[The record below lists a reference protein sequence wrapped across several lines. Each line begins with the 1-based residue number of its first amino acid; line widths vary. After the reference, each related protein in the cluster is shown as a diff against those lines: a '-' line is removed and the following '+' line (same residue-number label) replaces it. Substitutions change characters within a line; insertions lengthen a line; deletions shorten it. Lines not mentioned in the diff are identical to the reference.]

1 MSTIRR
7 TTRIAP
13 QRAQV
18 SARAFSTVQRVDVE
32 ALVTLPEWELR
43 PLLPCLVRMALCAPL
58 DTRVEWARKKEAI
71 LRVLSG
77 IESVNSLV
85 ALLSIDF
92 HLLEID
98 VRKDQIL
105 RSKAGPSAESLLVPT
120 LTNAMSIE
128 FERSDAAGRL
138 RLVLSQLLTLMGG
151 GGQAEKERGADLFT
165 MDIYVDEVADV
176 LSIAHTELPG
186 LLSVADMAEALLL
199 VKNGAAFII
208 RLVANSPESFLE
220 VAYQLISNASERLED
235 SDRRA
240 DCLGQLC
247 RMNPSEALQVR
258 ARAVEMCR
266 MPELCVLLT
275 LEQPEEQSDL
285 VAFVSGLLLGSDE
298 KVRNWFATYVRT
310 YQKRPEQTALSLM
323 RAKLLHKLRSSV
335 SFNQDYHELAE
346 GAIIVEMNGLI
357 RLYSALKVAGMR
369 FSDDENQ
376 ILLQVVT
383 CRCQPTP
390 AGVRF
395 VCLSVS
401 MLLSCPTLIATQEFE
416 RQALEYLRYLVSQ
429 AQEGVAE
436 LLLLVA
442 IHFHANQLG
451 AIAELVCT
459 TLAMRVAVRPNSL
472 AKMRSLF
479 IAELFTEQVVT
490 AHAIRVPVTP
500 RLNADVTGFLPV
512 HCVYQLLKSRS
523 FSKQRVSIKD
533 WVYRQLLEATTPLH
547 PILPSLI
554 EVYVHSVLSPVGEST
569 HQPLTDAEVISASKS
584 SGSNTEILPCLLM
597 LYYLLLYEDVRLAN
611 IRQLQGSSKGRKVK
625 TYSADLI
632 TRLPIRYLVQQTQ
645 QEQRKYAGLFAP
657 LLRLL
662 AHQFPHL
669 CMTEDWL
676 LSETTGSTLTTSTAR
691 KPPTAVMKLTKFVT
705 PESLD
710 ESLSRVETCPIGAT
724 SQLAHVLQLELSE
737 LWPFAAPLVSALPG
751 LISPTMPR
759 QVVEKARALW
769 FRLNQV
775 YPRRLW
781 VLTVNAFRPTEKV
794 TLDELIMDPLHV
806 LRCDPAVLRCAVT
819 LEIVLHMLRALLAAS
834 RTQLS
839 LQLAENCAPDA
850 ASANDR
856 DELRVALVAAQ
867 ESAAVQ
873 ILLEI
878 CLASGDEGLLSSTRE
893 CRTLV
898 CSQLHQMF
906 IADPQLVHLVH
917 YQGYPSALLPM
928 TVSLVPSMHICLD
941 FIPELLA
948 QPQLDKQVFAIELTS
963 YLCLQHAIPRSLSIA
978 RLCITVANTLLGVL
992 PSSRRPQLFLPALP
1006 ALVRMCRAFPPLSED
1021 VAILLLQLAKVCL
1034 SQESTKALPDI
1045 GEEDENREL
1054 CRVIQRSFADLGGTN
1069 SALNSSIY

>member
-1 MSTIRR
+1 MQPVVAGVSTMSTIRR
-7 TTRIAP
+7 TIRLGP
-13 QRAQV
+13 HRAQV
-18 SARAFSTVQRVDVE
+18 TARAFSTVQRVDVE

-58 DTRVEWARKKEAI
+58 DTRPEWARKKEAI

-98 VRKDQIL
+98 VRKDQML
-105 RSKAGPSAESLLVPT
+105 RAKAGPSADSILIPP
-120 LTNAMSIE
+120 LTNAISIE

-138 RLVLSQLLTLMGG
+138 RLVLSQLLTLMVSNGA
-151 GGQAEKERGADLFT
+151 QVDKERVADLFS

-186 LLSVADMAEALLL
+186 LLSVADMSEALLV
-199 VKNGAAFII
+199 VKNGAAFVT

-247 RMNPSEALQVR
+247 RMNPAEALQVR
-258 ARAVEMCR
+258 ARAVELCR
-266 MPELCVLLT
+266 MPELCVVLT
-275 LEQPEEQSDL
+275 LEQPEQQSDL

-298 KVRNWFATYVRT
+298 KVRNWFATYVRN

-323 RAKLLHKLRSSV
+323 RAKLLHKLRSSI
-335 SFNQDYHELAE
+335 SFNKDYHELAE
-346 GAIIVEMNGLI
+346 STVIVEMNGLI

-369 FSDDENQ
+369 FSDEENQ

-395 VCLSVS
+395 ICLSVS
-401 MLLSCPTLIATQEFE
+401 MLLSSPALIATQEFE

-490 AHAIRVPVTP
+490 AHAVRVPVTP

-554 EVYVHSVLSPVGEST
+554 EVYVHSVLSPIGECT
-569 HQPLTDAEVISASKS
+569 HQPLTDAEVISASSKTN
-584 SGSNTEILPCLLM
+584 GIKAEILPSLLM

-611 IRQLQGSSKGRKVK
+611 IRQLQGAAKGRKVK
-625 TYSADLI
+625 AYSANLI
-632 TRLPIRYLVQQTQ
+632 TRLPIRYNVPRGFRRWVKIATYNQNV
-645 QEQRKYAGLFAP
+645 
-657 LLRLL
+657 
-662 AHQFPHL
+662 
-669 CMTEDWL
+669 TE
-676 LSETTGSTLTTSTAR
+676 GQI
-691 KPPTAVMKLTKFVT
+691 M
-705 PESLD
+705 
-710 ESLSRVETCPIGAT
+710 I
-724 SQLAHVLQLELSE
+724 
-737 LWPFAAPLVSALPG
+737 
-751 LISPTMPR
+751 R
-759 QVVEKARALW
+759 Q
-769 FRLNQV
+769 
-775 YPRRLW
+775 
-781 VLTVNAFRPTEKV
+781 
-794 TLDELIMDPLHV
+794 H
-806 LRCDPAVLRCAVT
+806 
-819 LEIVLHMLRALLAAS
+819 
-834 RTQLS
+834 
-839 LQLAENCAPDA
+839 
-850 ASANDR
+850 
-856 DELRVALVAAQ
+856 
-867 ESAAVQ
+867 
-873 ILLEI
+873 
-878 CLASGDEGLLSSTRE
+878 
-893 CRTLV
+893 
-898 CSQLHQMF
+898 
-906 IADPQLVHLVH
+906 
-917 YQGYPSALLPM
+917 
-928 TVSLVPSMHICLD
+928 
-941 FIPELLA
+941 
-948 QPQLDKQVFAIELTS
+948 
-963 YLCLQHAIPRSLSIA
+963 
-978 RLCITVANTLLGVL
+978 
-992 PSSRRPQLFLPALP
+992 
-1006 ALVRMCRAFPPLSED
+1006 
-1021 VAILLLQLAKVCL
+1021 
-1034 SQESTKALPDI
+1034 
-1045 GEEDENREL
+1045 
-1054 CRVIQRSFADLGGTN
+1054 N
-1069 SALNSSIY
+1069 S